1 MILADKIITLRKK
14 SGWSQE
20 ELAQQL
26 HVTRQSV
33 SKWEG
38 AQSIPDLDK
47 ILQMS
52 SLFGVS
58 TDYLLKDE
66 LEEVQV
72 EDIPEQSQL
81 RRVSMEEASS
91 FLAVK
96 DSTAVPVASAT
107 ALCILSPVCLLLLGG
122 AAETGAVALS
132 ENAAGGIGMAVLFLL
147 IAAAVSIF
155 ISMGAKTKEYE
166 YLESEPIETEY
177 GVTGMV
183 KERQKAFQ
191 SRYTRTNMLA
201 AALCI
206 SAAVPI
212 FAGLCISEND
222 MFMVGMV
229 CLTLLLIAVGVFLFI
244 RVGIPWASME
254 KLLQEGDYTREKK
267 AGSRIT
273 GTVSTIYWL
282 VATAIYLGCSFIT
295 NDWKNTWIVWPIA
308 GVLFAAVMAVCHM
321 LLENSRK
328 K

>member
-72 EDIPEQSQL
+72 EEIPEQSQL
-81 RRVSMEEASS
+81 RRVSMEEASA

-96 DSTAVPVASAT
+96 EKTALPIASAT

-122 AAETGAVALS
+122 AAETGAAALS
-132 ENAAGGIGMAVLFLL
+132 ENVAAGLGIVVLLVL

-166 YLESEPIETEY
+166 YLEEQPIETEY

-201 AALCI
+201 AVLCI

-212 FAGLCISEND
+212 FAGLCISENEL
-222 MFMVGMV
+222 FMVGMV

-267 AGSRIT
+267 ARSRVTGAI
-273 GTVSTIYWL
+273 GTVYWL
-282 VATAIYLGCSFIT
+282 VATAIYLAWSFIT
-295 NDWKNTWIVWPIA
+295 NDWKNTWIVWLVA
-308 GVLFAAVMAVCHM
+308 GVLFAAVMAVCNV
-321 LLENSRK
+321 LLDSKRK
-328 K
+328 